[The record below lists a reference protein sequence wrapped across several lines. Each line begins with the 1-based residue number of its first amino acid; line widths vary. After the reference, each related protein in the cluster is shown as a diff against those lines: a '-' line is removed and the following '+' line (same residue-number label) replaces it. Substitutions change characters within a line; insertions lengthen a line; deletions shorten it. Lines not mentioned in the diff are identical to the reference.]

1 MIQQR
6 DLGTLSTTPA
16 RTEVMAAI
24 RQASH
29 KTGVDFSYLLHEAEA
44 ESSLDPNAQAATS
57 SARGLYQFV
66 ESTWLDVID
75 KHGGKHGLDAAAIAI
90 TRNSKGQAVVNNAQK
105 RAEILQLR
113 DDPRISALMAA
124 ELTKDNEAQLES
136 KLGREVTH
144 AELYMAH
151 FLGAGG
157 ATRFL
162 DSHDNNPDIEAQYI
176 VPAAARANEAVFF
189 KGGKALTLEQVLAR
203 FENKFDQHPALQAAG
218 VAEPQVSAT
227 AANLVTEAA
236 TYAAQLTE
244 PALATALPMI
254 SLPMIS
260 LPMNN
265 LPTPHLPIAQL
276 HTVESRAAS
285 LFALSILQT
294 LSMPGKDERV
304 GDYSGNYSNNYSG
317 NYEWIV

>member
-6 DLGTLSTTPA
+6 DLGSLSTAPA
-16 RTEVMAAI
+16 RTEVVAAI

-29 KTGVDFSYLLHEAEA
+29 KTGVDFGYLLHEAEA
-44 ESSLDPNAQAATS
+44 ESSLNPNAQAATS

-75 KHGGKHGLDAAAIAI
+75 KHGSKHGLDAAAAVI
-90 TRNSKGQAVVNNAQK
+90 TRDSKGQAVVNNAQN
-105 RAEILQLR
+105 RAEILRLR

-162 DSHDNNPDIEAQYI
+162 DSHENNPDIEAQYI

-203 FENKFDQHPALQAAG
+203 FENKFDQPPALQATA
-218 VAEPQVSAT
+218 APEPEPEASVT
-227 AANLVTEAA
+227 AANLVAEAA
-236 TYAAQLTE
+236 TSAALLTE
-244 PALATALPMI
+244 PALAATLPM
-254 SLPMIS
+254 SPPPM
-260 LPMNN
+260 
-265 LPTPHLPIAQL
+265 AQL
-276 HTVESRAAS
+276 HTLESRAAS
-285 LFALSILQT
+285 LFALSILQA
-294 LSMPGKDERV
+294 LSMPGEDERA
-304 GDYSGNYSNNYSG
+304 GNHSGNHSG